1 MLIKIGPIM
10 ALILLILAGIYGGI
24 FTATEAGG
32 VGALGAMLIALA
44 RRKLSLPSLWK
55 VLVETGYVTAA
66 LCFLLVAAHLY
77 ARMISVSGIP
87 GALEEGIA
95 TAGLGFYGLIAVYVA
110 LLVVLGTILD
120 SASIM
125 LILVPILTI
134 ILRSMEMAGTDI
146 GSMVWF
152 GIITVLSVE
161 IGLLTPP
168 VGLACFA
175 IHSNLND
182 SRISLSDVFHGAAP
196 FAATMLLVLL
206 LIIAFPWLAMGLL

>member
-1 MLIKIGPIM
+1 
-10 ALILLILAGIYGGI
+10 
-24 FTATEAGG
+24 
-32 VGALGAMLIALA
+32 
-44 RRKLSLPSLWK
+44 
-55 VLVETGYVTAA
+55 
-66 LCFLLVAAHLY
+66 
-77 ARMISVSGIP
+77 
-87 GALEEGIA
+87 
-95 TAGLGFYGLIAVYVA
+95 
-110 LLVVLGTILD
+110 
-120 SASIM
+120 M